1 MYPDEIHLSSWSGNV
16 SVDIN
21 FNPEYDEG
29 SGIDGFDNFLSRM
42 KDYDNNFAEAMQDL
56 KKLIVSKLKA
66 KIEAQQ
72 QPEQLNLF
80 ESRKRKIKIKLMRQN
95 KC

>member
-1 MYPDEIHLSSWSGNV
+1 
-16 SVDIN
+16 
-21 FNPEYDEG
+21 
-29 SGIDGFDNFLSRM
+29 
-42 KDYDNNFAEAMQDL
+42 MQDL
-56 KKLIVSKLKA
+56 KKLIVSKIKA